1 MTRTG
6 DGAEAPP
13 VADAARRRKGKS
25 QAGKAAPKLPP
36 HAPITFL
43 GDELVEFDSPLFAPK
58 QKKSAKSVDLTVFG
72 DPYDF
77 AVCFGFALHTAWP
90 RLVRSALA
98 G

>member
-1 MTRTG
+1 MSLRGCPPAEKSRIKQKNTRTLSYPRFLVTRTG

-58 QKKSAKSVDLTVFG
+58 QKNQPSLLT
-72 DPYDF
+72 
-77 AVCFGFALHTAWP
+77 
-90 RLVRSALA
+90 
-98 G
+98 

>member
-1 MTRTG
+1 MSGILVTRTG

-36 HAPITFL
+36 HAPITFQ

-58 QKKSAKSVDLTVFG
+58 QKNQPSLLT
-72 DPYDF
+72 
-77 AVCFGFALHTAWP
+77 
-90 RLVRSALA
+90 
-98 G
+98 